1 MKMNGL
7 TYVLCLAMTLTS
19 CGDTIIL
26 QGDNPG
32 VISTIAGGSVGI
44 AETGSNALEVNI
56 VRPNQVIGLEMG
68 GVYILETGY
77 SRLLYVDSR
86 GVVERIAGNG
96 EGGFAGEGI
105 DAREALL
112 NAPEGF
118 DIDSQGN
125 IYIADTYNHRI
136 RMIDGSNIIRTVA
149 GSDQLGFSGDGLP
162 ATEAT
167 LFKPSD
173 VAVDP
178 IGRLFISDLGNHRI
192 RMVDENG
199 IIQTIAGTGNFSFN
213 GEGILAEFANILF
226 PSGIDVDSRGNVY
239 VAVAGHDRVRMIDV
253 DGTRTITTVA
263 GSSSSGFDGDGG
275 LATSASLNY
284 PRDVFLTRIGE
295 GFYIADSDNNRIRFV
310 DFNGI
315 IYTVAGN
322 GEDGYNGDGIFATE
336 ASLHYPSGISLD
348 VFNNLY
354 IADTDNFRIRRVP
367 FP

>member
-1 MKMNGL
+1 MKMNNL
-7 TYVLCLAMTLTS
+7 KYLVCLALTLTS

-32 VISTIAGGSVGI
+32 VISTVAGGSLGI
-44 AETGSNALEVNI
+44 AETGSNALDVNI
-56 VRPNQVIGLEMG
+56 VQPNQVIGLDMG
-68 GVYILETGY
+68 DFYILETGY

-105 DAREALL
+105 DARGAML

-118 DIDSQGN
+118 DIDLQGN
-125 IYIADTYNHRI
+125 IYIADTFNHRI

-149 GSDQLGFSGDGLP
+149 GSDQVGFSGDGLP
-162 ATEAT
+162 ATDAA

-178 IGRLFISDLGNHRI
+178 LGRLFISDLGNQRI
-192 RMVDENG
+192 RMVDEDG
-199 IIQTIAGTGNFSFN
+199 IIQTIAGTGDYGYN
-213 GEGILAEFANILF
+213 GDGIPAEFANVLF
-226 PSGIDVDSRGNVY
+226 PSGIDIDLQGNVY
-239 VAVAGHDRVRMIDV
+239 VAVAGHNRVRMIDT
-253 DGTRTITTVA
+253 DGTITTVA
-263 GSSSSGFDGDGG
+263 GSSTSGFDGDGG
-275 LATSASLNY
+275 LATSASLDY
-284 PRDVFLTRIGE
+284 PRDVFLTRTGE

-310 DFNGI
+310 DSNGI

-348 VFNNLY
+348 VFQNLY